1 MNREPLSER
10 PRWRET
16 FEELGFH
23 FHSLDGRYWDE
34 RACFSFT
41 SAEVDKLEA
50 VTEELH
56 AMCIAAVGHV
66 LAERRLGELA
76 IPEAFHDYVT
86 RSWHAGEPTLYGRFD
101 LCYDGKGEPKL
112 LEYNADTPTAL
123 IEAAVA
129 QWNWL
134 QEAKP
139 GRDQFNSLHEKLI
152 GRWRAIGA
160 RLPRGAALHFACVR
174 DNPEDLG
181 NLEYL
186 RDTALQADIDAR
198 FIHIEDIGWD
208 APAQSFVDLDEGGI
222 RALFK
227 LYPWEWMVREE
238 FAGHLLEADVAMIEP
253 AWKMILSNKGILPIL
268 WELFPGHPNLLPA
281 YFEAGRIAGDSV
293 EKPLYSREGANVT
306 IRTQAAT
313 RHSIGTYGAEGYIH
327 QAYAPLPNFGGGYVV
342 IGSWIVGEA
351 AAGIGIREDSSPIT
365 RNTSRFLPHY
375 F

>member
-1 MNREPLSER
+1 MKRELCTER
-10 PRWRET
+10 PRWREK
-16 FEELGFH
+16 FEALGFH

-34 RACFSFT
+34 RACFVFT
-41 SAEVDKLEA
+41 ASEVDRLEA

-66 LAERRLGELA
+66 IAEGRLAELA
-76 IPEAFHDYVT
+76 VPAEFHEYVA
-86 RSWHAGEPTLYGRFD
+86 RSWRSGEPTLYGRFD
-101 LCYDGKGEPKL
+101 LRYDGSSEPKL

-123 IEAAVA
+123 IEAAIA

-134 QEAKP
+134 EEVRA
-139 GRDQFNSLHEKLI
+139 GCDQFNSLHEKLI
-152 GRWRAIGA
+152 ERWRAIHK
-160 RLPRGAALHFACVR
+160 RLPQGAALHFACVR

-181 NLEYL
+181 NIEYL
-186 RDTALQADIDAR
+186 RDTALQAGLDAR
-198 FIHIEDIGWD
+198 FIHVEDIGWD
-208 APAQSFVDLDEGGI
+208 GPAQSFVDLDDSGI

-227 LYPWEWMVREE
+227 LYPWEWMVRET
-238 FAGHLLEADVAMIEP
+238 FGADLARSGMVLIEP

-268 WELFPGHPNLLPA
+268 WELFPHHPNLLPA
-281 YFEAGRIAGDSV
+281 FFQPGRIEGDSV

-306 IRTQAAT
+306 IRTQDAT
-313 RHSIGTYGAEGYIH
+313 RHSVGTYGAEGYIH
-327 QAYAPLPNFGGGYVV
+327 QAYAPLPNFGGGFVV
-342 IGSWIVGEA
+342 VGSWIVGES